1 MSRPRS
7 PFSLFQLVFAATIL
21 LPACQLL
28 AAEPFGYK
36 DTPFLPGSKWRVHDR
51 DRPQPPMVTPGRH
64 ASDPPSDA
72 VVLFDGHNLNQWT
85 GAKPDGIEDGAINVE
100 KTGQLST
107 KRSFGDCQLHVEW
120 ATPKKPEDPMIWGNS
135 GVIFHGK
142 YELQIIESHDVRI
155 YADGIA
161 GAIYGQTPPLVN
173 ATRKPGQWQSYDI
186 VFTAPRF
193 EGQKVVHPACF
204 TVFWNGVLVQY
215 HKASLGTTRHRD
227 VARYDSFEPTGPL
240 VLQYHNSAVRYRN
253 IWIRPLKLEE

>member
-1 MSRPRS
+1 MLQSTPS
-7 PFSLFQLVFAATIL
+7 VFYRHIIL
-21 LPACQLL
+21 STVGLWFTGQL

-51 DRPQPPMVTPGRH
+51 DRPQPPMVTPGRE
-64 ASDPPSDA
+64 AGAPPSDA
-72 VVLFDGHNLNQWT
+72 IVLFDGRNLDQWS
-85 GAKPDGIEDGAINVE
+85 GGKSGGIEDGAINVANSGE
-100 KTGQLST
+100 LST

-120 ATPKKPEDPMIWGNS
+120 ATPEKPQDPMVWGNS
-135 GVIFHGK
+135 GIIFHGK

-161 GAIYGQTPPLVN
+161 GAIYGQSPPLVN
-173 ATRKPGQWQSYDI
+173 AARKPGQWQSYDI

-193 EGQKVVHPACF
+193 EGRKVVHPAYF

-227 VARYDSFEPTGPL
+227 VARYDSFESTGPL
-240 VLQYHNSAVRYRN
+240 VLQYHHSAVRFRN
-253 IWIRPLKLEE
+253 IWIRPLKLDE